1 MTKNSINDIVA
12 PRSTKKYLNELPK
25 VNRENSDKRLPPAD
39 LPPLVYY
46 EPNTTNSS
54 RLWIWIVAV
63 VCVLVTFF
71 AVSTLFSGAKVSVT
85 PRTDT
90 IVFDT
95 TVFVATKDFTDGA
108 LPFETMEI
116 EGEESVAI
124 PSTAHGVIEKRATGR
139 VVLYNEHSTTSQALT
154 IETRL
159 ETKEGKIYKTDER
172 VVIPGYKMQN
182 GEKIPG
188 MIEIGVHAD
197 LPGAS
202 YNIPLS
208 DFVIFGFK
216 GTTKASTIYARAKT
230 EMTGGNSGLLYS
242 VTATEGETAW
252 NDAVKKLTEKLIR
265 EARAQIPADY
275 ILYDGAVHIAITNAP
290 AEYTSTEKDV
300 PVIARGILRGVIFK
314 RDAMADTIA
323 KKKEAL
329 NAPGTISVANLDELI
344 FKSSSVTNGTI
355 EGISTLDFTLSGEA
369 KMVWKYN
376 PDEIITELLG
386 KNKKDMKIVFA
397 GMKNIDKA
405 RVNMS
410 PFWSSKFPE
419 DANKIKILAE

>member
-1 MTKNSINDIVA
+1 MPKNSINDIVA

-25 VNRENSDKRLPPAD
+25 VHREHADKKPQTD
-39 LPPLVYY
+39 LPPPPVYY
-46 EPNTTNSS
+46 ESNTSNGS

-63 VCVLVTFF
+63 ICALVTFF
-71 AVSTLFSGAKVSVT
+71 AVSTLFSGAKVSIT

-90 IVFDT
+90 IVFDAT
-95 TVFVATKDFTDGA
+95 AFTATKDSVEGA

-116 EGEESVAI
+116 EGEESIAI
-124 PSTAHGVIEKRATGR
+124 PSTAHGVIETRATGK
-139 VVLYNEHSTTSQALT
+139 VVLYNEHSTTSQPLT

-159 ETKEGKIYKTDER
+159 ETKDGKIYKTDER
-172 VVIPGYKMQN
+172 VVIPGYKMVN

-197 LPGAS
+197 LPGSS

-216 GTTKASTIYARAKT
+216 GTTKSSTIYARAKT

-242 VTATEGETAW
+242 VSGTEGETAR

-265 EARAQIPADY
+265 EARAQIPVEY
-275 ILYDGAVHIAITNAP
+275 ILYDGAVHIAINNSP
-290 AEYTSTEKDV
+290 MEYTSSEKDV
-300 PVIARGILRGVIFK
+300 PITARGILRGVIFK
-314 RDAMADTIA
+314 RDALADAIVQ
-323 KKKEAL
+323 KKDSASI
-329 NAPGTISVANLDELI
+329 PGTISIANLDELV
-344 FKSSSVTNGTI
+344 FKSGTVTSGI
-355 EGISTLDFTLSGEA
+355 LEEISTLDFTLSGEA

-376 PDEIITELLG
+376 PEEIIAELIG
-386 KNKKDMKIVFA
+386 KHKKEMKTVFN

-405 RVNMS
+405 RVSMS
-410 PFWSSKFPE
+410 PFWNSKFPE
-419 DANKIKILAE
+419 EATKIKILEE